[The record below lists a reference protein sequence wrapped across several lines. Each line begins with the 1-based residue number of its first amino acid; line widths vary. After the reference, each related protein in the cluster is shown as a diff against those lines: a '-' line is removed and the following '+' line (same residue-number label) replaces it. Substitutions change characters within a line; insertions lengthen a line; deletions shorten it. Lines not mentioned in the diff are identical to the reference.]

1 MNQLL
6 SAAAALTPDGR
17 LAPCWLRLEGGRIRE
32 AGEGPPPG
40 APDLHLDSGV
50 LAPGFVDVHA
60 HGAGGASFTEGA
72 EAGRQA
78 LAAHREHGTTTM
90 LASLVSAPL
99 EQVLDQTEALR
110 PLVESGELAG
120 VHMEGPWLSPEHRG
134 AHDEAM
140 LSAPTGEA
148 ISALLDHPAH
158 PLIRYVTLAPECE
171 GGLEAVARLRRAGV
185 VVGIGHTG
193 AGCAHTREALA
204 AGASA
209 ATHLFNGMKG
219 LGHRDPGPA
228 LALLEDPEAFLEL
241 ICDGVHLHPEMVRYV
256 WDSAARHGGP
266 GRIVLVSDSMAAAA
280 AEDGEYTLGALRVRV
295 HDGAARLIT
304 EDGSPG
310 AIAGSTLTMSQAV
323 RFSITEAGVAPE
335 RALAAATLNP
345 AAMAGLDDVGRLAPG
360 AQADLVLLDEDW
372 QVRRVMHRGRWID
385 EADR

>member
-1 MNQLL
+1 MNQLF

-17 LAPCWLRLEGGRIRE
+17 LAPYWLRLEDGRIRE

-72 EAGRQA
+72 EAGRRA
-78 LAAHREHGTTTM
+78 LSAHREHGTTTM

-99 EQVLDQTEALR
+99 EQVLDQAEALR

-134 AHDEAM
+134 AHD
-140 LSAPTGEA
+140 P
-148 ISALLDHPAH
+148 ALLATPTSDAVSTVLRHPAG

-193 AGCAHTREALA
+193 AGCARTREALA

-228 LALLEDPEAFLEL
+228 LALLEDPESFLEL

-256 WDSAARHGGP
+256 WDSAVRHGGP

-280 AEDGEYTLGALRVRV
+280 AEEGEYTLGGLRVAVRA
-295 HDGAARLIT
+295 GEARLVT

-310 AIAGSTLTMSQAV
+310 SIAGSTLTMDKAV
-323 RFSITEAGVAPE
+323 CFSITEAGVAPE
-335 RALAAATLNP
+335 HALAAATLNP
-345 AAMAGLDDVGRLAPG
+345 AAMAGLEDVGRLAPG
-360 AQADLVLLDEDW
+360 AQADLVHLDETW
-372 QVRRVMHRGRWID
+372 QLRRVMRHGRWID